1 MRTAR
6 IAAVDSLAGMI
17 VAKIAT
23 EMTAR
28 PPRAVLL

>member
-1 MRTAR
+1 M
-6 IAAVDSLAGMI
+6 AAVDSLAGMI

-23 EMTAR
+23 AMTAS